1 MLSCCPTPESFCFV
15 PPTNLH
21 LSIKS
26 GQDVG
31 IKLRPPQ
38 PSSSSYHH
46 RKNFSSSSS
55 FQKLQKERTFP
66 ILHLPSPPQL
76 SFHGPG
82 SAVVRPPLPVPYS
95 SPNPR
100 SLRHLS
106 LFRSQTSPPPT
117 TLRWEILLPTLIT
130 YYYWRDPSKTLGA
143 TVLSRRRIGLFLF
156 SSLSF
161 RGERPGN

>member
-1 MLSCCPTPESFCFV
+1 MLSCFPTPESFCFV

-38 PSSSSYHH
+38 HSSSSYHH

-55 FQKLQKERTFP
+55 FQKLQKERTYP
-66 ILHLPSPPQL
+66 IRRLPSPPQF

-95 SPNPR
+95 SPNPGACA
-100 SLRHLS
+100 
-106 LFRSQTSPPPT
+106 TSPSSGLRPP
-117 TLRWEILLPTLIT
+117 LLLLPCGEKSPYLLSSPIIT
-130 YYYWRDPSKTLGA
+130 
-143 TVLSRRRIGLFLF
+143 
-156 SSLSF
+156 
-161 RGERPGN
+161 GEIHLKL